1 MELLHPQNAAYEET
15 VKDTTGVENKTA
27 EVVKDFSG
35 VTLKDG
41 TLTETEIDVS
51 KVEKRGGKG
60 HRRKG

>member
-1 MELLHPQNAAYEET
+1 MELLYPQNEAYEEN
-15 VKDTTGVENKTA
+15 VKDTTVVENKTA
-27 EVVKDFSG
+27 EVAKEFSG

-60 HRRKG
+60 YRRKG